1 MKTKEK
7 KTHYASETRINIDA
21 VKDSFNLI
29 REAPFV
35 EKILDS
41 MSNPVMV
48 LNKYRQIVFFN
59 KSFSDFLGING
70 KNLINGMRPGEAMDC
85 IHSFRNPSGCGTTD
99 FCKTCG
105 AVNSILSAIDGIQET
120 QECRITLQNGNAL
133 DLLVKST
140 PFQVEEENFIL
151 FAIQDISS
159 EKRRRILERIFF
171 HDIMNTV
178 GCLYT
183 SSKMLLNDRHSIP
196 ESRWETLFK
205 IISES
210 SELLVEEIE
219 GQKALSDAENNEIK
233 LLSANINSLDLLN
246 KLISLIKLNK
256 VCKGKN
262 LRISPHS
269 ESVYFY
275 TDPVLLKRVLLNMI
289 KNAIEAIDKNELV
302 TVGCRSEGN
311 DVRFFVHNPGYIDRE
326 TQLQIF
332 HRSFSTKGKGRGLG
346 TYSMK
351 LLSERYLQGRVE
363 FVSFP
368 ESGTTF
374 SAIYPVEKVISEK

>member
-1 MKTKEK
+1 MNTKGIKTQ
-7 KTHYASETRINIDA
+7 YADGKRVALEA
-21 VKDSFNLI
+21 VNYDFDLI
-29 REAPFV
+29 RNAPFV
-35 EKILDS
+35 GKILNS
-41 MSNPVMV
+41 MPNPVLV
-48 LNKYRQIVFFN
+48 LNQYRQIVFFN

-70 KNLINGMRPGEAMDC
+70 DSLLHGMRPGEALDC
-85 IHSFRNPSGCGTTD
+85 IYAINNPAGCGTSE

-105 AVNSILSAIDGIQET
+105 AVNSILSALDGTQAT

-140 PFQVEEENFIL
+140 PFSVKKEEFIL
-151 FAIQDISS
+151 FAIQDISD

-183 SSKMLLNDRHSIP
+183 SSRMLMNDMHSLP
-196 ESRWETLFK
+196 ESHWETLFR
-205 IISES
+205 IIAES
-210 SELLVEEIE
+210 SELLIEEIQE
-219 GQKALSDAENNEIK
+219 QKALTDAENNELK
-233 LLSANINSLDLLN
+233 LLSAKINSQDLLE

-256 VCKGKN
+256 ACKGKS
-262 LRISPHS
+262 LRIAPDVQSI
-269 ESVYFY
+269 EFN

-289 KNAIEAIDKNELV
+289 KNALEAIDDDEQV
-302 TVGCRSEGN
+302 TAGCRKEG
-311 DVRFFVHNPGYIDRE
+311 DFIRFYVHNPGYMDRD

-351 LLSERYLQGRVE
+351 LLSERYLNGRVE
-363 FVSFP
+363 FESSP
-368 ESGTTF
+368 QSGTTF
-374 SAIYPVEKVISEK
+374 SAIYPLK

>member
-7 KTHYASETRINIDA
+7 KTHYASETRVDIDA
-21 VKDSFNLI
+21 VSKNFNLI

-41 MSNPVMV
+41 MPNPVMV
-48 LNKYRQIVFFN
+48 LNKFRQIVFFN
-59 KSFSDFLGING
+59 RSFSDFLGING
-70 KNLINGMRPGEAMDC
+70 NNLMKGMRPGEALDC
-85 IHSFRNPSGCGTTD
+85 IHAFDNPAGCGTSD
-99 FCKTCG
+99 FCRTCG
-105 AVNSILSAIDGIQET
+105 AVNSILAAIDGTQET
-120 QECRITLQNGNAL
+120 QECKINLQNGDAL

-140 PFQVEEENFIL
+140 PFKVEEENFIL

-159 EKRRRILERIFF
+159 EKRRKILERIFF

-183 SSKMLLNDRHSIP
+183 SSRILLNDGDSLP
-196 ESRWETLFK
+196 KSRWETLFK

-219 GQKALSDAENNEIK
+219 GQKALSDAENNDIK
-233 LLSANINSLDLLN
+233 LLSVKINSLDLIT
-246 KLISLIKLNK
+246 KMVSLIKLNK
-256 VCKGKN
+256 ACKGKS
-262 LRISPHS
+262 LIIDPDSQSIEFH
-269 ESVYFY
+269 

-289 KNAIEAIDKNELV
+289 KNAIEAIDKDELV
-302 TVGCRSEGN
+302 TVGCKMEGKN
-311 DVRFFVHNPGYIDRE
+311 IRFFVHNPGCMDRE

-351 LLSERYLQGRVE
+351 LLSERYLNGKVG
-363 FVSFP
+363 FVSSV

-374 SAIYPVEKVISEK
+374 SAIYPGE